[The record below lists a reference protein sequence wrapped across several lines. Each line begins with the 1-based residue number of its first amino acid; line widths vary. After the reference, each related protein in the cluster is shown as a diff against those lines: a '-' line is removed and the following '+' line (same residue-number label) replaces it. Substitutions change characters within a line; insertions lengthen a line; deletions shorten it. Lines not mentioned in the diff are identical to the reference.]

1 MRHAYLIIAHAG
13 WGQLKRL
20 ISLLDGDYCDIYIH
34 IDKKANDVPREELIG
49 AASRSKVFVMQEYE
63 VYWGSF
69 ELVQT
74 ELMLFSEAHKKHY
87 DYYHLLS
94 GADLPIKPQQE
105 IYSFFEANAGKEFV
119 HYDTDTRLRD
129 DKEIGRRTRLY
140 HFLQNYR
147 RRFKVKALNSLFTF
161 MERVLLLGQLLLHV
175 DRMKKHQNF
184 QIRYGSQWVSITDDL
199 IEYILENEGLINDI
213 FKYTNCADELFIQ
226 SLVYNSR
233 FRRRLYNQKY
243 DDSCTGNMRLIDMK
257 IRGANGNPY
266 IWRLSDWQE
275 IFESECLFGR
285 KFSEQLDSEM
295 IDAVCS
301 RIHGRRVEI

>member
-20 ISLLDGDYCDIYIH
+20 ISLLDCDCCDIYIH
-34 IDKKANDVPREELIG
+34 IDKKAGEVPREGLIG
-49 AASRSKVFVMQEYE
+49 AASRSKVFVKQEYK

-69 ELVQT
+69 EMVQA
-74 ELMLFSEAHKKHY
+74 ELMLFGEAHKKHY

-119 HYDTDTRLRD
+119 HFDTDARLRY
-129 DKEIGRRTRLY
+129 DKEIHRRTKLY

-161 MERVLLLGQLLLHV
+161 MERVLLVGQLILRV
-175 DRMKKHQNF
+175 DRMKKHPDF
-184 QIRYGSQWVSITDDL
+184 QIRYGSNWVSITDDL
-199 IEYILENEGLINDI
+199 AAYILENEALINDV
-213 FKYTNCADELFIQ
+213 FKYANCADELFIQ
-226 SLVYNSR
+226 SLVHNNSR
-233 FRRRLYNQKY
+233 FRRRLFNQEY

-257 IRGANGNPY
+257 GRGANGNPY
-266 IWRLSDWQE
+266 TWRFSDRQE
-275 IFESECLFGR
+275 IFESKCLFSR
-285 KFSEQLDSEM
+285 KFNEQLDSQI
-295 IDAVCS
+295 IDAICS
-301 RIHGRRVEI
+301 HIQERRV